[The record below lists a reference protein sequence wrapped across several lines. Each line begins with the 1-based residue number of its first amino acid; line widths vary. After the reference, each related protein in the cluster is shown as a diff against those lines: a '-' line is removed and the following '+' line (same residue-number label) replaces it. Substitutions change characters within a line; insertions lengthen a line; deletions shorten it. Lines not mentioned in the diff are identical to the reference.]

1 MLKDITDDI
10 IYYYINTFIARAVN
24 KIIVKILIRR
34 RSILSKEIISK
45 IKEAEAQAQKIRS
58 DAQDEA
64 KNRIRVAEANG
75 KKLCEDTENRIRKQ
89 NKEKLDVAK
98 SRADDVLDKARE
110 SSEAEAE
117 AMREAA
123 EFNMRE
129 AVRAIIAG
137 VNEQCQ

>member
-1 MLKDITDDI
+1 M
-10 IYYYINTFIARAVN
+10 
-24 KIIVKILIRR
+24 
-34 RSILSKEIISK
+34 SKEIISK

-64 KNRIRVAEANG
+64 KNRIRMAEANG
-75 KKLCEDTENRIRKQ
+75 KKLCEDTENRIRRQ
-89 NKEKLDVAK
+89 NKEKLDIAK
-98 SRADDVLDKARE
+98 DRANDVLDKAKE
-110 SSEAEAE
+110 SFEAEAE